1 MAADYALLE
10 SHRKNCFESY
20 RAAVSAMAHGS
31 EKKANKYCELARE
44 SCKYILEHSPDKSER
59 SKYRKFLSKIDG
71 VTQKTIGSYNPDSD
85 YRNKGENKPQEARS
99 ESTEQVFT
107 FNVEKRPKT
116 RFSDVIGQEQAI
128 HELKKKGV
136 YPMREPQLAKE
147 YNADYGGLIILYGPP
162 GTGKTLT
169 VRALAGELGA
179 DFYHVKGSDFRD
191 MYVGKKK
198 KKIAALF
205 KQASKSSH
213 AVIFIDEGDTVFM
226 KRGTSEYAAKEGNE
240 WLQHIDGFRG
250 KPNILIVT
258 ACNQPWLID
267 PAIISR
273 GKLIYMS
280 LPTKEDRIK
289 ILRHCLPEEKLAD
302 DVDIDALADMTD
314 RYAGRN
320 LSEACADANAE
331 VFCAAVEAKAKGDI
345 VPRKITQA
353 VLVRALQEHKPI
365 YNEADMHRYEEYA
378 MSS

>member
-1 MAADYALLE
+1 MADFTLLE
-10 SHRKNCFESY
+10 SHRKNCLESY
-20 RAAVSAMAHGS
+20 RAAVSAMSQGS

-44 SCKYILEHSPDKSER
+44 SCKYIIEHSPDKSER
-59 SKYRKFLSKIDG
+59 LQYRKFLNKIDG
-71 VTQKTIGSYNPDSD
+71 VTQRTIGTSDSD
-85 YRNKGENKPQEARS
+85 SDGSNNGENKPQEARS
-99 ESTEQVFT
+99 ESTEPVFT
-107 FNVEKRPKT
+107 FNVEKRPQT
-116 RFSDVIGQEQAI
+116 RFSDVVGQEQAI

-179 DFYHVKGSDFRD
+179 DFYHIKGSDFRD
-191 MYVGKKK
+191 MYVGNSE

-205 KQASKSSH
+205 KQASKSKH

-226 KRGTSEYAAKEGNE
+226 KRGTSEHAAKEGNE
-240 WLQHIDGFRG
+240 WLQHIDGFKG

-273 GKLIYMS
+273 GKLIYVP
-280 LPTKEDRIK
+280 LPTSGDRAEIF
-289 ILRHCLPEEKLAD
+289 RHCLPEDKIAD
-302 DVDIDALADMTD
+302 DVDINSLAEMTE

-320 LSEACADANAE
+320 ISEACADANAE
-331 VFCAAVEAKAKGDI
+331 VFCAAVEAKAKGDTA
-345 VPRKITQA
+345 PRKITQA
-353 VLVRALQEHKPI
+353 ILVRALQEHKPI
-365 YNEADMHRYEEYA
+365 YNEADMRRYEEYA
-378 MSS
+378 KTA